1 MSASLADSDTL
12 FILNKTDLIPETPEL
27 RLRVAQALGITTD
40 SDRMLFVS
48 VERRNGLE
56 ELSRQLQNLVEER

>member
-1 MSASLADSDTL
+1 MSASLVDSDTL